1 MSIVI
6 NKNGLE
12 LNFDAAVPH
21 MDEELLEILYEE
33 LSQCTEQEFFTA
45 YEHAHA
51 RKYGEEWF
59 LSSANPCW

>member
-1 MSIVI
+1 MITVI

-12 LNFDAAVPH
+12 LYFDAAVPH
-21 MDEELLEILYEE
+21 MDEELREILHAE
-33 LSQCTEQEFFTA
+33 LSPCTYQEFFTA
-45 YEHAHA
+45 YEHAHV